1 MGVETVQAIKEDYY
15 KSKKTKPNLNS
26 PLRKGQFKGSINMLR
41 GAINSINSV
50 EQGKS
55 AEISGKVKRIL
66 VDYEDLLQE
75 ADYALLAY
83 GYLKTAEYMKAIEF
97 AEEHLGLQEPT
108 IQGVQSRINEVLE
121 KAKEEQEKAKEEA
134 NKSAKAIGED

>member
-1 MGVETVQAIKEDYY
+1 MR
-15 KSKKTKPNLNS
+15 TKPNLNS
-26 PLRKGQFKGSINMLR
+26 PFRKGQFRGSINMLR
-41 GAINSINSV
+41 GVINIINSV
-50 EQGKS
+50 DQSKS
-55 AEISGKVKRIL
+55 TEINGRIKRIL

-97 AEEHLGLQEPT
+97 AEEHLELTEPT
-108 IQGVQSRINEVLE
+108 ILGVTNRINEILE
-121 KAKEEQEKAKEEA
+121 KAKAEQAKAKEEA